1 MRAGVWR
8 HAGWISVV
16 TLVLIAVPLS
26 GKPPLLPTRLR
37 ENTRDSSHD
46 ALSVLWS
53 LLDGAADK
61 AYNEQAYR
69 DAAGS
74 SVLSYL
80 IASGLEDSEKS
91 FTSAQRIA
99 FCYHFLGDT
108 EPALSAYRLV
118 LNSSIPGVV
127 VKLTAEQDDPGLA
140 KLDTDQRVVRT
151 LMNLGVLCVNARKL
165 DTAQIYFLRAIHL
178 TELEAP
184 STEIGKFRVEHL
196 GARAKTGLADV
207 YQDKGNYDQA
217 VKVYAE
223 SRTVFQ
229 TEYNYLQLRE
239 RLPVNVADRASMLAA
254 AKQNLAHCQ
263 RNLGEAYLDSPA
275 GSLSEAKAQLEE
287 SLRLRKE
294 IGNNILIADSEI
306 ALSELGIAEHRYDD
320 ALQLAASAALRTAPD
335 SAGDNPDTYW
345 QALLCQGKSLL
356 EVGRPG
362 EAAVPLKTAI
372 RVVESLKDPNVGV
385 QENNAFFNSITWFF
399 RQKVAPYIAM
409 AEVCVAQD
417 RPTEALRYV
426 ELAKARTLLLGRPLN
441 AVNRE
446 DSLGA
451 ISIGPD
457 DLSRVLAVTVPDQ
470 QTAALEYMFGTN
482 RGYVFLVTRSE
493 TDDRPTVKV
502 SAFET
507 EKPLAGLVH
516 AGSPRSLDSAI
527 KAFRSKLE
535 KSYTAYPTALGFS
548 LYEVLVKPFE
558 RELMTK
564 EHIVVV
570 PTGDLWKIPFEALS
584 TSRTEPSYLVT
595 NYAISYTPSLIFLAR
610 IIERANRVDGHASA
624 HSFILANPRV
634 TERLSTASDSGSNSL
649 ASVFSSQSGFFQNKS
664 FTASDATRRC
674 FLGQAP
680 AAQLIVIATHA
691 VAAGNN
697 PVDSF
702 FAVTPE
708 PGINSERELTAA
720 DIMSARLSAKLA
732 VLCACET
739 EKGRYV
745 EGEGEIGCGWA
756 FLYAGCASTLVS
768 QWRVD
773 RDATFQLTK
782 EFCHALDRGLMAA
795 SGQVSLAGLL
805 RSTQLAM
812 LADGHYGHP
821 FYWAGI
827 VLVGDPLW
835 RSRPNT
841 LEQ

>member
-1 MRAGVWR
+1 
-8 HAGWISVV
+8 
-16 TLVLIAVPLS
+16 
-26 GKPPLLPTRLR
+26 
-37 ENTRDSSHD
+37 
-46 ALSVLWS
+46 
-53 LLDGAADK
+53 
-61 AYNEQAYR
+61 
-69 DAAGS
+69 
-74 SVLSYL
+74 
-80 IASGLEDSEKS
+80 
-91 FTSAQRIA
+91 
-99 FCYHFLGDT
+99 
-108 EPALSAYRLV
+108 
-118 LNSSIPGVV
+118 
-127 VKLTAEQDDPGLA
+127 
-140 KLDTDQRVVRT
+140 
-151 LMNLGVLCVNARKL
+151 
-165 DTAQIYFLRAIHL
+165 
-178 TELEAP
+178 
-184 STEIGKFRVEHL
+184 
-196 GARAKTGLADV
+196 
-207 YQDKGNYDQA
+207 
-217 VKVYAE
+217 
-223 SRTVFQ
+223 
-229 TEYNYLQLRE
+229 
-239 RLPVNVADRASMLAA
+239 MLAA
-254 AKQNLAHCQ
+254 AKQNLAHCL

-306 ALSELGIAEHRYDD
+306 ALSELGVAEHRYDD

-356 EVGRPG
+356 ELGCPS
-362 EAAVPLKTAI
+362 EAAVPLETAI
-372 RVVESLKDPNVGV
+372 RVVENLKDPNVGI
-385 QENNAFFNSITWFF
+385 QENHAFFNSITWFF

-451 ISIGPD
+451 ISISPD
-457 DLSRVLAVTVPDQ
+457 ELSRVLAVTVPDQ
-470 QTAALEYMFGTN
+470 HAAALEYMFGTN
-482 RGYVFLVTRSE
+482 RGYVFLVTRPG
-493 TDDRPTVKV
+493 TDDPPTVKV
-502 SAFET
+502 LAFEI
-507 EKPLAGLVH
+507 EKPVAGLLN
-516 AGSPRSLDSAI
+516 AGSPRNLDSAI
-527 KAFRSKLE
+527 EAFRSKLE

-558 RELMTK
+558 PELMTK

-570 PTGDLWKIPFEALS
+570 PTGDLWRIPFEALS
-584 TSRTEPSYLVT
+584 TTRSEPSYLLT
-595 NYAISYTPSLIFLAR
+595 NYAVSYTPSLTFLAR
-610 IIERANRVDGHASA
+610 IIERANRVDRQASA

-634 TERLSTASDSGSNSL
+634 TERLSTAGDSGSNSL

-664 FTASDATRRC
+664 FTGPDATRHC
-674 FLGQAP
+674 FLGEAP

-708 PGINSERELTAA
+708 PTTDSKRELTAA

-782 EFCHALDRGLMAA
+782 EFCQALDRGLMAS

-835 RSRPNT
+835 RSRPIT